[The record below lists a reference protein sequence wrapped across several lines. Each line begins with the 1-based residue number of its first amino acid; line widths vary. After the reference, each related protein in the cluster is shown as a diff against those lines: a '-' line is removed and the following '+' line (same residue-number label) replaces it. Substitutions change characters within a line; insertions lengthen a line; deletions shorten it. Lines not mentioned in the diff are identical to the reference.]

1 MKAAPAALAAK
12 PPGPPGAP
20 RVLSTHYLQ
29 GAPDVTMRAAAPP
42 GASQYYGR
50 RQGRRL
56 RLGRA
61 RLIDELLPRLSL
73 ALPAPG
79 EALAPAS
86 LFGRPA
92 TEFWL
97 EIGFGAGE
105 HLAAQADRRRD
116 VGIIGC
122 EPYLNGIAGLLARVD
137 ALGLDNVRIFAEDA
151 RLLLAALP
159 DDCLARVFILFP
171 DPWPKKRHWR
181 RRIVA
186 AATLAE
192 LARVMRAGAELRL
205 ATDHA
210 EYGQWMLA
218 HVLRAG
224 AFDWLAERPADW
236 RERPADW
243 PQTRFET
250 KAKNAGRASLYLR
263 FRRRA
268 RARADNPGRIG
279 QKELAGLAA
288 SAYITG

>member
-1 MKAAPAALAAK
+1 VAPAGQR
-12 PPGPPGAP
+12 PP
-20 RVLSTHYLQ
+20 S
-29 GAPDVTMRAAAPP
+29 GAPDVTMRAAAPW
-42 GASQYYGR
+42 GASQFHGR

-56 RLGRA
+56 RQGRLL
-61 RLIDELLPRLSL
+61 LIDELLPLLRL

-79 EALAPAS
+79 EVLAPAG
-86 LFGRPA
+86 LFARPVA
-92 TEFWL
+92 EFWL

-105 HLAAQADRRRD
+105 HLAAQADMRRD

-137 ALGLDNVRIFAEDA
+137 ALGLDNVRIFTEDA

-171 DPWPKKRHWR
+171 DPWPKKRHRR

-192 LARVMRAGAELRL
+192 LARAMREGAELRL

-210 EYGQWMLA
+210 EYGRWMLA
-218 HVLRAG
+218 HALRAG

-236 RERPADW
+236 RDRPADW
-243 PQTRFET
+243 PETRFEA

-268 RARADNPGRIG
+268 RAQADREG
-279 QKELAGLAA
+279 QVRQKC
-288 SAYITG
+288 